1 MHSEDKSIH
10 EFEFNLICLRIEK
23 AFKDYFNPHCS

>member
-1 MHSEDKSIH
+1 MNNDNNSIH

-23 AFKDYFNPHCS
+23 SVTFVPSNN